1 MAAKTQSD
9 GDVSNSTI
17 YNLLNQH
24 VMPALQD
31 IEGHLG
37 RLNGT
42 VAHLQE
48 RDKSH
53 SRQLGELGKGQTGLS
68 GRVAALEAVD
78 DVEREYTQ
86 REVDDVKA
94 HQIQQL
100 NRIWEIGMKVAGTIA
115 VLGFLVKLV
124 MDFAK

>member
-1 MAAKTQSD
+1 MVSKGD
-9 GDVSNSTI
+9 GDISNSTI

-24 VMPALQD
+24 VLPALQD

-48 RDKSH
+48 RDRSH
-53 SRQLGELGKGQTGLS
+53 SQRLGELVKGQTGLS

-78 DVEREYTQ
+78 GVEREYTH

-94 HQIQQL
+94 HQAVQF
-100 NRIWEIGMKVAGTIA
+100 NRIWEIGMKVAGTLA
-115 VLGFLVKLV
+115 VIGILVNLV
-124 MDFAK
+124 MGWIK